1 MKRRDVAQIQ
11 MRIFKIISCAGL
23 AIPDQYFA
31 IWFLYTSRIKKP
43 PWIQPMAAFLKM
55 AINNGDIPP

>member
-1 MKRRDVAQIQ
+1 